1 MNTTIDDIMVTLS
14 FFAKHHFNNRYT
26 KNRDVMIS
34 AITNKMS
41 IISI

>member
-1 MNTTIDDIMVTLS
+1 MNTTIDDIMIALS
-14 FFAKHHFNNRYT
+14 FLAKHHLNNRYT

-34 AITNKMS
+34 AITNKIS